1 MIIDYNYVLVAYL
14 LGLFLIIGIVLLIV
28 GIKQRKMW
36 YQLKMR
42 SDMLDEIES
51 YIDRRAIDLDKREA
65 RINLIK

>member
-14 LGLFLIIGIVLLIV
+14 LGLFLLIGIVLLIV